1 MATASLY
8 GNNDYTP
15 LQYRPYELPVNDIM
29 RAFVA
34 KNQFWEQGAAR
45 VKSVYENALN
55 LDLTLDQNKK
65 YKEEFMTKA
74 QEEMKK
80 LSSMDLSDVDVQ
92 KQGMSIFSPLL
103 KDKMVA
109 IDDQLTKRRK
119 SIFQEAESYKTKKLS
134 KDGVEG
140 EGYNQENLAYALD
153 GFEEFNSMTNRDEK
167 TLTNLYNKLGNK
179 SYTPSYDITQEYDRI
194 LDKCKGTGTEG
205 SNPVKG
211 TLYMNQFSK
220 TGADSNETTL
230 CFERG
235 WSDKARQQLSIK
247 GWALYKNNPQQLYKD
262 YENNQLGFLRQTVS
276 GLKGSMDALK
286 DSKKPEDIKTYE
298 QYKLQYEE
306 QSKNLKTAEK
316 EFNEM
321 VGPNGIEYVMK
332 NIDTL
337 AGGLYQKKF
346 NQDLGKAFDSDK
358 IVNKFTP
365 DTAAIA
371 DRQMANQ
378 RFMQN
383 QDFQNDIF
391 KIGLKY
397 KNDLELATKKGEI
410 LPDVN
415 VGMKNPNINDS
426 DITKKEIQTKNAQ
439 EFIDKNTELRNDLDN
454 KYKVIVDFFKERN
467 PKIDA
472 SLINDDYILNYVD
485 KYDKGLKNNNTFN
498 EMLEDYKRANKKW
511 WTHSNIIKAADVQAE
526 KDLGPEYTVFKNQKV
541 SLSNGI
547 TLSANDILN
556 LKLKNSTIIGQ
567 SAYAINTNNS
577 NTTKVIL
584 NGQELKGL
592 SNNDMKL
599 INNVLSQNE
608 KIVDKIKEKRI
619 EILGNEKYDAG
630 TIMNQRLVI
639 TDNTPVSKMANER
652 IKTTLGITG
661 EGANKTG
668 YQLYGHGRDGSSAIV
683 SINEDGVVLTTE
695 KEIDKYLQTAVNS
708 EANAKKVKVGA
719 NWYIEIPKILPP
731 KEGIV
736 SDAGVDEAKGLKYFQ
751 VVSESGLKR
760 KMKSYATSQELDYP
774 YYPIQTPDGR
784 DFRIMTIYKGGKTFL
799 KPEKLLND
807 KKSWDGDS
815 YPLYENAEDLMRDIE
830 QNF

>member
-306 QSKNLKTAEK
+306 QSKSLKNAEN

-332 NIDTL
+332 NINTL

-371 DRQMANQ
+371 DRQMQNQ

-397 KNDLELATKKGEI
+397 KNDLDLAIKKGEI
-410 LPDVN
+410 LPDIN
-415 VGMKNPNINDS
+415 VGMKNPNVNAT

-439 EFIDKNTELRNDLDN
+439 EFLDKNSELRNDLDT

-467 PKIDA
+467 PKINA

-511 WTHSNIIKAADVQAE
+511 WTHSNIIKAADIQAKQGFE
-526 KDLGPEYTVFKNQKV
+526 KDFKIINDTKVKLSDGTV
-541 SLSNGI
+541 LNG
-547 TLSANDILN
+547 SDILN
-556 LKLKNSTIIGQ
+556 IKKENYTSIGEGGVTENTAYYYKGKQLSLADKLTLDREFFYKNNQ
-567 SAYAINTNNS
+567 LLD
-577 NTTKVIL
+577 KVR
-584 NGQELKGL
+584 
-592 SNNDMKL
+592 
-599 INNVLSQNE
+599 
-608 KIVDKIKEKRI
+608 EKRI

-630 TIMNQRLVI
+630 TVMNPRLVI

-661 EGANKTG
+661 EGVNKTG

-695 KEIDKYLQTAVNS
+695 KEIDKYLQTAKNS
-708 EANAKKVKVGA
+708 EANAKKVKIGG

-751 VVSESGLKR
+751 VVSENGLKR

-784 DFRIMTIYKGGKTFL
+784 DFRIMTVYKGGKTFL